1 MLRLFRIKSARDFL
15 AIISLIAFLNLVHG
29 CYYYK
34 VTKSVQPPGPELMT
48 LEGINKF
55 IILHVGDS
63 AWQFSN
69 IVADGDTISGLIN
82 SFSGHSKYKTADPR
96 YNNQRYKR
104 GSQNDESEV
113 LDEVHIYSTEY
124 IQTSAP
130 GISIPTK
137 AVEKIELYNPAK
149 GSTVASWIFSG
160 LAIGVL
166 VFTVIL
172 VIVALTKESCPF
184 IYVFDGS
191 TPKFIGEIYSG
202 AIYPSVERD
211 DYLPLPGP
219 YPQQEDYTIK
229 MTNEV
234 HEIQYTNLIELN
246 VFDHQNDMNVL
257 VDKYGNYQTISDLQ
271 MPVEAT
277 NLKGRNILEILS
289 AEDSLSYYS
298 DENIKDPAFSDGVV
312 LKFKRPADANTAK
325 LVVKAKNTFWL
336 DYIFARFHEL
346 FGKEYDCWV
355 EKQTAD
361 LSKKMKNWAVEQKIP
376 LLLYI
381 EKNGKWQFID
391 YFNVV
396 GPMAAKEDV
405 LSIDISDID
414 SGFIKLKLE
423 FGFLFWDID
432 YTAVDYSVNVP
443 VKHRIAKFESAID
456 NKDQDVKKLLESS
469 DLLYYVQPEIG
480 DGVDM
485 KFTVPEP
492 LDEKQTMI
500 LHSRGH
506 YKILMNQTGDQKVRE
521 LLAFR
526 RKGHFPQFSNQ
537 IFRKQSGLDMQ

>member
-1 MLRLFRIKSARDFL
+1 
-15 AIISLIAFLNLVHG
+15 
-29 CYYYK
+29 
-34 VTKSVQPPGPELMT
+34 
-48 LEGINKF
+48 
-55 IILHVGDS
+55 
-63 AWQFSN
+63 
-69 IVADGDTISGLIN
+69 
-82 SFSGHSKYKTADPR
+82 
-96 YNNQRYKR
+96 
-104 GSQNDESEV
+104 
-113 LDEVHIYSTEY
+113 
-124 IQTSAP
+124 
-130 GISIPTK
+130 
-137 AVEKIELYNPAK
+137 
-149 GSTVASWIFSG
+149 
-160 LAIGVL
+160 
-166 VFTVIL
+166 
-172 VIVALTKESCPF
+172 
-184 IYVFDGS
+184 
-191 TPKFIGEIYSG
+191 
-202 AIYPSVERD
+202 
-211 DYLPLPGP
+211 
-219 YPQQEDYTIK
+219 
-229 MTNEV
+229 
-234 HEIQYTNLIELN
+234 
-246 VFDHQNDMNVL
+246 
-257 VDKYGNYQTISDLQ
+257 